1 RALLRDICRH
11 RMGPALKLSN
21 GYILP
26 EGKMTPNTLFVGGID
41 MKVVFCQ
48 ILGVKEVKIITY
60 RGAFAKGEYGFIYFS
75 EDVDIQTIVEQPIS
89 FKGRKLK
96 LGPAIMKERTSRT
109 LQSHLMPMS
118 PWISP
123 SQSIYCVLSCS
134 GVGVQPNSP
143 VLNTA
148 GPYMQPF
155 PYSSIQSPVIAPLP
169 MSYAQTA
176 YSYQVHTHTHT
187 HTLTHSL
194 IQRHLLD
201 VVMLRF
207 STLRHT
213 GLENR
218 ERDS

>member
-1 RALLRDICRH
+1 ENPPQPTNCR
-11 RMGPALKLSN
+11 GPPLKLSN

-41 MKVVFCQ
+41 MKVGRRKRNQRVFCQ

-176 YSYQVHTHTHT
+176 YSYQNYVDCGVQ
-187 HTLTHSL
+187 TLLT
-194 IQRHLLD
+194 LL
-201 VVMLRF
+201 
-207 STLRHT
+207 
-213 GLENR
+213 
-218 ERDS
+218 